1 MQRLEVQSTGRRG
14 CGRVETKIQRK
25 KKKQKKK
32 KRRRRFECSEG
43 LRRAR
48 GLRGKDIE
56 YRKTNLPRAA

>member
-1 MQRLEVQSTGRRG
+1 MWR
-14 CGRVETKIQRK
+14 
-25 KKKQKKK
+25 QKFRE
-32 KRRRRFECSEG
+32 KRRRRFECSED